1 VNDKIDCAGGK
12 IMSENSRS
20 FSKITLK
27 DISNKTGFT
36 RNTVSRALKD
46 KDDISPATRKLI
58 QDVAK
63 ELGYV
68 GNTLAGSLRSGLTR
82 SIAVILP
89 DVSNAHFG
97 IMLKE
102 IETYAR
108 EHRYTTFLINTLED
122 DVLEREA
129 IVSAMSKN
137 VDGIILCPV
146 QRSMD
151 NIRFMQKTGIPFVLL
166 GRRFEEEDIDYVI
179 CDDVK
184 GGYLATEHLLE
195 RGHNRIL
202 FLNAGIHLSSAKERL
217 QGYKQALEE
226 RNIPFDP
233 ELVREV
239 RYAPGPPQQIVRQ
252 MLTDGIPFT
261 GIFAFNDMVAW
272 EVIYM
277 LQKMGYVIPKDF
289 AVVGFDNIQARLL
302 YAFPLTT
309 ISNSK
314 GKMSRKAFEILM
326 QRINSH
332 DNTKTIMKV
341 VDTKLVIREST

>member
-1 VNDKIDCAGGK
+1 MVGK
-12 IMSENSRS
+12 IMGENSRS

-27 DISNKTGFT
+27 DISNKTGYT

-46 KDDISPATRKLI
+46 KADISLATRKLI
-58 QDVAK
+58 KDVAE

-82 SIAVILP
+82 TIAVILP
-89 DVSNAHFG
+89 DISNAHFG
-97 IMLKE
+97 IMVKE

-108 EHRYTTFLINTLED
+108 EHRYTTFVINTLED
-122 DVLEREA
+122 DLLEREA

-137 VDGIILCPV
+137 VDGIILCPA
-146 QRSMD
+146 QKSID

-166 GRRFEEEDIDYVI
+166 GRRFEDEDIDYVV

-184 GGYLATEHLLE
+184 GGYLATGHLLE

-202 FLNAGIHLSSAKERL
+202 FLIGGDHLSSAKERL
-217 QGYKQALEE
+217 QGYKQALLE

-233 ELVREV
+233 ELVKEV
-239 RYAPGPPQQIVRQ
+239 SDTNGISQQIVRQ
-252 MLTDGIPFT
+252 MLVDGIPFT
-261 GIFAFNDMVAW
+261 GIFAFNDVIAW

-289 AVVGFDNIQARLL
+289 AVVGFDNIQARLF

-326 QRINSH
+326 QKINSQE
-332 DNTKTIMKV
+332 NTKTMMKV
-341 VDTKLVIREST
+341 IDTKLVMREST